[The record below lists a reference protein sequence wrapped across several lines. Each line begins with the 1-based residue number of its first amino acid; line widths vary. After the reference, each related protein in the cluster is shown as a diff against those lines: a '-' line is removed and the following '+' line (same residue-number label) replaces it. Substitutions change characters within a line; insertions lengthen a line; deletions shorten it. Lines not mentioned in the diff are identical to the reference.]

1 MLPDDVTATF
11 LAAFLAFFFGANLL
25 NLWMSQRS
33 TSAPVRDAE
42 VEHPTGLL
50 YALAALCT
58 LVFFA
63 EAAFYVLLVF
73 LGVQDALTSSALQ
86 LRFPL
91 DSYVQAVGL
100 TTVASGFLLFV
111 WSVLARGRYASAW
124 SMREDHKLVTWG
136 PYRFVRHP
144 SYLAYFLLFIGLP
157 LALLNLV
164 GAMPLLGIPGYAYI
178 TDVEEKLLVARFG
191 DEYVHYQKATGK
203 LLPKLGRRK
212 IEENCG
218 DSKEQ
223 K

>member
-1 MLPDDVTATF
+1 MLPDDVTAAF

-25 NLWMSQRS
+25 NLWRSQRS
-33 TSAPVRDAE
+33 ARAPVCDAE

-63 EAAFYVLLVF
+63 EAGFYVLLVF
-73 LGVQDALTSSALQ
+73 FGMQDALTGSVLQ
-86 LRFPL
+86 LRFSF
-91 DSYVQAVGL
+91 DWYVQAVGL
-100 TTVASGFLLFV
+100 VMVGSGFLLFV

-124 SMREDHKLVTWG
+124 AMREDQKLVTWG

-164 GAMPLLGIPGYAYI
+164 AVVPLIGIPGYVYI
-178 TDVEEKLLVARFG
+178 ARVEEELLVARFG
-191 DEYVHYQKATGK
+191 DEYSKYQQTTGK
-203 LLPKLGRRK
+203 FLPRLQKSGEREAVERR
-212 IEENCG
+212 
-218 DSKEQ
+218 
-223 K
+223 